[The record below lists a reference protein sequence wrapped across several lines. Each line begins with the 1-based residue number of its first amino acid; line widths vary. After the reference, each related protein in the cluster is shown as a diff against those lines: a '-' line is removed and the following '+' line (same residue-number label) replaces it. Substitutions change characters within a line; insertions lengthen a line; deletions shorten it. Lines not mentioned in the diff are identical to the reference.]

1 MQDRF
6 LEPKYN
12 IRDLDIWTQCYF
24 RWLPFLEI
32 QNGGSIQIDLFN
44 RMLINKISKLQQSL
58 QTGEYDEPSS
68 PTINSN
74 GENLIGQPLLPSVN
88 SFFPFS
94 RNFSESNELIE
105 LLTTSSEL
113 LTEGS
118 IFDALSISQAP
129 D

>member
-1 MQDRF
+1 M
-6 LEPKYN
+6 
-12 IRDLDIWTQCYF
+12 DIWTQCFF

-32 QNGGSIQIDLFN
+32 KNGGSIQIDLFN
-44 RMLINKISKLQQSL
+44 RVLINNISKLQQAL

-74 GENLIGQPLLPSVN
+74 GENLAGQLLPSVN

-94 RNFSESNELIE
+94 RNLSDSNELIE
-105 LLTTSSEL
+105 ILTTSSEL

-118 IFDALSISQAP
+118 IFDALSIAQAP

>member
-1 MQDRF
+1 M
-6 LEPKYN
+6 EPRYQ

-32 QNGGSIQIDLFN
+32 QNGGLIQIDLFN
-44 RMLINKISKLQQSL
+44 RILINKISKLQQAL

-68 PTINSN
+68 PTIKSN
-74 GENLIGQPLLPSVN
+74 GENLADKLMPSVN

-105 LLTTSSEL
+105 ILTTSSEL

-118 IFDALSISQAP
+118 IFDALSIAQAP